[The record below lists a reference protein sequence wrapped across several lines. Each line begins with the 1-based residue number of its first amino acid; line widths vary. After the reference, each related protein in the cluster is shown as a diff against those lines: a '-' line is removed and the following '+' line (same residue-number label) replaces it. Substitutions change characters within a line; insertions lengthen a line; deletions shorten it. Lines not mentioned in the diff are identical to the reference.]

1 MHVSFDS
8 PFLIEN
14 LTVFGLILRND
25 SFVNVSFRTA
35 IMHHE
40 EFIITEAPCN
50 LEHKIDKVFSHDQL
64 PFGQDGLNTTVYVY
78 VHDFVT
84 PSVIVISFAQHAS
97 LDLLH
102 FFVVFACCFLSLLL
116 LAAILWKVKQKYDV
130 YRRRQR
136 MFMEMEQMA
145 KRSFACIHL
154 EVSRNHDNNF
164 EKNTVAAPVRKKHAK
179 PLPRPCF
186 VATEPLVDGKHAV
199 MSALICLPTGG
210 ASFTPPGQTGLIV
223 GSTLVLYGSQGRK
236 PSVDSRKEKLKSQ
249 KNTQETET

>member
-1 MHVSFDS
+1 MQ
-8 PFLIEN
+8 
-14 LTVFGLILRND
+14 
-25 SFVNVSFRTA
+25 
-35 IMHHE
+35 HE
-40 EFIITEAPCN
+40 EFLIIEALCN
-50 LEHKIDKVFSHDQL
+50 LDHKIDRIFSHDQL
-64 PFGQDGLNTTVYVY
+64 PFGQDSLNTTVFVY

-136 MFMEMEQMA
+136 MFVEMEQMA
-145 KRSFACIHL
+145 KRPFACVQL

-164 EKNTVAAPVRKKHAK
+164 ERNIPTGAVRKRHQK

-186 VATEPLVDGKHAV
+186 IATEPLADGRHSIC
-199 MSALICLPTGG
+199 SALICLPTGG
-210 ASFTPPGQTGLIV
+210 SPFSPPGQMGLII
-223 GSTLVLYGSQGRK
+223 GSTLVLYGSHSRK
-236 PSVDSRKEKLKSQ
+236 PSVDNHKDKLKPH
-249 KNTQETET
+249 KNTTEIET